1 MIDVT
6 SALRNTVPI
15 SMFNRGLAGK
25 IFEDV
30 KQNGSKVVM
39 KNNAPECVLLSPKE
53 YLRLVDEVND
63 TRLAMIAAERMQNF
77 QPQNIVSAQTVFE
90 KNGITEQELE
100 GFDEVEF
107 E

>member
-30 KQNGSKVVM
+30 KQHGSKVVM
-39 KNNAPECVLLSPKE
+39 KNNAPECVLLSPEE
-53 YLRLVDEVND
+53 YLRLVDEVNE
-63 TRLAMIAAERMQNF
+63 TRLAMLAAERMQHF
-77 QPQNIVSAQTVFE
+77 QPQDTVPAQTVFE
-90 KNGITEQELE
+90 AAGITDADMD